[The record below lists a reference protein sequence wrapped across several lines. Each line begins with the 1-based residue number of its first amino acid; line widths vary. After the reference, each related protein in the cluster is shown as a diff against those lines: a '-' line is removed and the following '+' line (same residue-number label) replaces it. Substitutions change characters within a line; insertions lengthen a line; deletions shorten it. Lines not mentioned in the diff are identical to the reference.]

1 VAHEDIL
8 PALEEELA
16 ALLRRARA
24 SARDG
29 ARALDP
35 HLDPT
40 AYPLVVL
47 LGRTP
52 AMRMSELGAAL
63 LLDKSTISRQ
73 VDAAVRAGLVERTV
87 DPSDA
92 RARLVALTPSGRAR
106 LAELQAVRRARWED
120 ALSGWARDDIA
131 QLTTLLAKLGQ
142 AGVS

>member
-1 VAHEDIL
+1 MAHEDIL

-16 ALLRRARA
+16 ALLLRARA

-35 HLDPT
+35 RLDPT

-52 AMRMSELGAAL
+52 TMRMSELGAAL

-73 VDAAVRAGLVERTV
+73 VDAAVRVGLVERTV

-92 RARLVALTPSGRAR
+92 RARLVALTSAGRVR
-106 LAELQAVRRARWED
+106 LAELQADRRARWED
-120 ALSGWARDDIA
+120 ALAGWAHDDIA
-131 QLTTLLAKLGQ
+131 QLTMLLAKLGR
-142 AGVS
+142 AGVA